1 MGFSRFNSSFMVANQ
16 ILIMMGIKF
25 LSILQPYSFQNLLK
39 NRDEKRVSYLNF
51 LVFSTLFLILFLVFS
66 FFVML

>member
-25 LSILQPYSFQNLLK
+25 LSILQPYSFQNLPK